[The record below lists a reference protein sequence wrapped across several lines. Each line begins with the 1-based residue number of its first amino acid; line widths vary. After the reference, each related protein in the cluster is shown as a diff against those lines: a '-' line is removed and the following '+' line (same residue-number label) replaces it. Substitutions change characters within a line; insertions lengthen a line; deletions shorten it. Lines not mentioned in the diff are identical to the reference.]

1 MSTTK
6 LVEGLEGVKG
16 KTYIA
21 DSLKFIHSYKKPFS
35 TVLGKIAKQMNEK
48 DALITAMN
56 ELVDNNEDFKEL
68 IDILVPYYD
77 TSLLSTKVIL
87 EKTKNLTNTDDDYY
101 KLVKPSIE
109 YLYSTDAK
117 ERIHTLLIDI
127 LKVMINNPTLMKE
140 VEDFKINNK
149 DWKKMV
155 GMLIPEGA
163 SVMLTYPQTERNTS
177 DWNPFFWNDIFR
189 KTSGKPIKC
198 TVSKRGLMDLDG
210 VIKKFKKQIMLPK
223 ELLFKLKRGANSEVL
238 PEYIELINP
247 KTGEE
252 ASGAVATT
260 VVASVPKGEEKAE
273 EAGAAAVVVAAVVA
287 AAATAE
293 AKGASGA
300 TAATGSPGA
309 SGTPVASTPVATV
322 ASGATAATG
331 SPGASGSAAKPVA
344 EPVTT
349 AVTPQVNL
357 EDIKVTVATET
368 PRAGGIMHGDQQVE
382 ASAGDEMSDGIY
394 GRRGGSQR
402 LTRKNKKSIGA
413 VRKTR
418 TNH

>member
-1 MSTTK
+1 MITTK
-6 LVEGLEGVKG
+6 LVEGLEGLEG

-21 DSLKFIHSYKKPFS
+21 DSLKFIHSYKKSFS
-35 TVLGKIAKQMNEK
+35 TVLGKIAKKMNEK

-56 ELVDNNEDFKEL
+56 KLVDNNEDFKEL

-77 TSLLSTKVIL
+77 TSLSTKVIL
-87 EKTKNLTNTDDDYY
+87 EKKKNLTNTDDDYY

-140 VEDFKINNK
+140 VEEFKINNE

-163 SVMLTYPQTERNTS
+163 SVMLIYPQAERNTS
-177 DWNPFFWNDIFR
+177 DWNPFFWDDIFR

-198 TVSKRGLMDLDG
+198 TVSKRGLIDG
-210 VIKKFKKQIMLPK
+210 VISGKKFKKQIMLPK

-247 KTGEE
+247 KTGAV

-260 VVASVPKGEEKAE
+260 VVASVPKGEEEAGAAAVVAGATREPAEEAGAAVVAGAVVAAAVASVPEAEPAEEKAE
-273 EAGAAAVVVAAVVA
+273 EAGAASVPETEETGATEEAGEAGAVVAAVVA

-293 AKGASGA
+293 TGA
-300 TAATGSPGA
+300 T
-309 SGTPVASTPVATV
+309 
-322 ASGATAATG
+322 
-331 SPGASGSAAKPVA
+331 
-344 EPVTT
+344 E
-349 AVTPQVNL
+349 
-357 EDIKVTVATET
+357 
-368 PRAGGIMHGDQQVE
+368 
-382 ASAGDEMSDGIY
+382 
-394 GRRGGSQR
+394 GGSQR
-402 LTRKNKKSIGA
+402 LTRKNKKSIGT

>member
-21 DSLKFIHSYKKPFS
+21 DSLKFIHSYKKSFS

-77 TSLLSTKVIL
+77 TSLSTKVIL
-87 EKTKNLTNTDDDYY
+87 EKKKNLTNTDDDYY

-140 VEDFKINNK
+140 VEEFKINNE

-163 SVMLTYPQTERNTS
+163 SVMLTYPQAERNTS

-210 VIKKFKKQIMLPK
+210 VISGKKFKKQIMLPK

-273 EAGAAAVVVAAVVA
+273 EAVTPTAKTVTPAATPAGETGAAAAVVAGAVVA
-287 AAATAE
+287 AAA
-293 AKGASGA
+293 
-300 TAATGSPGA
+300 
-309 SGTPVASTPVATV
+309 VASVPE
-322 ASGATAATG
+322 
-331 SPGASGSAAKPVA
+331 A
-344 EPVTT
+344 EP
-349 AVTPQVNL
+349 A
-357 EDIKVTVATET
+357 ET
-368 PRAGGIMHGDQQVE
+368 G
-382 ASAGDEMSDGIY
+382 
-394 GRRGGSQR
+394 GGSQR
-402 LTRKNKKSIGA
+402 ITRKHTKTMGTA
-413 VRKTR
+413 RKTR